1 MVEVGDNGSRDQKYR
16 NLMITFRPRDNISA
30 LLKQLEQMW
39 DEDVVY
45 LNERAAIFRQCK
57 LQCKLQMKL
66 QS

>member
-1 MVEVGDNGSRDQKYR
+1 MAERPMVEVGDNGSRDQKYR

-45 LNERAAIFRQCK
+45 LNERAAIFRQCNGK
-57 LQCKLQMKL
+57 
-66 QS
+66 